1 MNPARFVA
9 VAAIAVGVG
18 WISPASAA
26 TIKVSTDPA
35 IDNTGSP
42 GWQVSPDGT
51 SWASAVASFAFGTV
65 GGIWD
70 SSPAVETLFFRRTF
84 GLSSAVL
91 SASLFTGADD
101 DVLSFSINGSPSLA
115 SDSDGPG
122 QESTSRL
129 RQASSCSEA
138 TLSSP
143 K

>member
-1 MNPARFVA
+1 RRRVINLKDAPDWWFRESLRVDLDQEGRKMNPARFVA

-84 GLSSAVL
+84 GLSS
-91 SASLFTGADD
+91 
-101 DVLSFSINGSPSLA
+101 
-115 SDSDGPG
+115 
-122 QESTSRL
+122 
-129 RQASSCSEA
+129 
-138 TLSSP
+138 
-143 K
+143 